1 MKIKIAGYKWKPKHL
16 NELKCLK
23 KRIEG
28 FLKEHAAAKRYQIDG
43 KLENEAEK
51 WFRES
56 QFPQN
61 YLKNANK
68 EPIIILRDDIGF
80 PFELLMV
87 DGVFLGQK
95 YNIYRETSLPY
106 QPNRNF
112 KICYQFEE
120 NDEAYQYYQYI
131 ENTFPLELMEPVSEN
146 ISANVFHV
154 SGHFEKREKE
164 KILTRSINKNVV
176 LFFNSCST
184 FEYRNRGRIKS
195 LAHCILSYFAIPL
208 ENPRSVEDFPYFFYQ
223 YLLGGE
229 DISTAFLKARRKY
242 IDHTGCLT
250 PLLFTL
256 ITADPRAHIF
266 HTPYCLHH
274 KEIEKQIKRVE
285 KDIHQI
291 RNNRKYPLFLFEC
304 TGNKKKTLQSLLN
317 IEPMKKAHELHEL
330 TRNQTK
336 NNKKFLQGGLNQ
348 WVSGSV
354 GQKERSVEGE
364 KVRSSK
370 RRLKASKPCMPA
382 NSHELSSIRHLDAF
396 AADAVHL
403 KKPSV
408 GPKGLIGPPCH
419 GAPWPPEARN
429 IWIHGEKAGIGK
441 TFLLYQVFQLF
452 KYGKFKGPFFIS
464 FKEDPGLRRLH
475 LKNLEQY
482 LYHYLKIDNEAK
494 QLPRN
499 GKKYLLLVD
508 AIENNSYF
516 YHHFDRFVDELK
528 EIFGACRIIVASR
541 ERCPLED
548 FWELSMEIIP
558 GDANARRLR
567 ASYNIENNIKLP
579 DIPLAYRLFSGIRGR
594 SENHLEMNKSRIFS
608 EFILRYQEKAIESNP
623 FGVMPETFQ
632 RFLAILAFCQFKTG
646 TVTQRQFIEALKQ
659 FKQDHLQDIDWWI
672 YDKERKSYRDAESIC
687 GFLLST
693 HIIVRDNDDL
703 VFIHDSFY
711 EYLLAY
717 YFSWQG
723 VDEVDEDEI
732 SQFMFTEVPDY
743 MKELVISGI
752 YAGNFPPG
760 YLRLVFDRL
769 FYVRDYQSIEEI
781 LSKQENQEL
790 IKTSD
795 QLWYCLVKG
804 CYFARNPVKNID
816 ELRAFQVIDEFTQP
830 DTFFNMEKL
839 KQGNRSL
846 LETCFALL
854 NILFDNNLLEEFFRL
869 AEVLT
874 GVFPTLEIY
883 GLLSRGY
890 LKINQIDK
898 GLEYLKLKEQEIQSS
913 PGNEKHRIRLHA
925 EKGLLYYYK
934 YLETRN
940 HDYFDRGI
948 DELTKAEN
956 HYKSD
961 KREEGNYLFT
971 LREFLRF
978 YLAGK
983 NQEEFARVIQR
994 INNIGSKDHP
1004 KTDYIPYLQGMAAIE
1019 MEENI
1024 DAGINYLLAG
1034 AAGFYEN
1041 QLLFESAV
1049 ACLWAFYYCGDSQ
1062 KKTEY
1067 LTEAIHIFNE
1077 LEEKRNKIK
1086 KYWAPFDEYL
1096 KVTRGALFEK
1106 TAPLDAVKHPQKLF
1120 IRGVYLDDSC
1130 SGNNEGKK
1138 VPGFS
1143 NPYDRLKGIL
1153 EQVDE
1158 DVLAYSH
1165 QFRDVLEDIVLVA

>member
-1 MKIKIAGYKWKPKHL
+1 M
-16 NELKCLK
+16 
-23 KRIEG
+23 EG

-51 WFRES
+51 WFKES
-56 QFPQN
+56 QFPKN
-61 YLKNANK
+61 CLKNAKK
-68 EPIIILRDDIGF
+68 EPIIILRDEIGF

-95 YNIYRETSLPY
+95 YNIYRETSSPY
-106 QPNRNF
+106 QSNPNF

-131 ENTFPLELMEPVSEN
+131 ENTFPLELMGPVSED
-146 ISANVFHV
+146 ISANLFHV
-154 SGHFEKREKE
+154 SGHFEKEEKE
-164 KILTRSINKNVV
+164 KIVSRSINQNVV

-208 ENPRSVEDFPYFFYQ
+208 ENPQSVEDFPYFFYQ
-223 YLLGGE
+223 YLLEGE

-242 IDHTGCLT
+242 IDQTGCLT

-256 ITADPRAHIF
+256 FTSDPRVHIF
-266 HTPYCLHH
+266 HTPYSLHH
-274 KEIEKQIKRVE
+274 KAIEKQIKRFE

-291 RNNRKYPLFLFEC
+291 RDNRKYPLFLFEC
-304 TGNKKKTLQSLLN
+304 TGNKKKTLQSILN
-317 IEPMKKAHELHEL
+317 IEPMKKTQEKREAGKLGSWEVEKTDDRGQVTVETPTNEKLL
-330 TRNQTK
+330 RGV
-336 NNKKFLQGGLNQ
+336 QGGGFL
-348 WVSGSV
+348 
-354 GQKERSVEGE
+354 E
-364 KVRSSK
+364 KS
-370 RRLKASKPCMPA
+370 
-382 NSHELSSIRHLDAF
+382 
-396 AADAVHL
+396 
-403 KKPSV
+403 
-408 GPKGLIGPPCH
+408 PP
-419 GAPWPPEARN
+419 GN

-464 FKEDPGLRRLH
+464 FKEDRGLRHLH
-475 LKNLEQY
+475 LKNLKQY
-482 LYHYLKIDNEAK
+482 LYHYLKIDNEAR

-508 AIENNSYF
+508 ALENNAYF
-516 YHHFDRFVDELK
+516 YHHFDEFVDELE

-541 ERCPLED
+541 ERCPHED
-548 FWELSMEIIP
+548 FWELSMEITP
-558 GDANARRLR
+558 GDVNARRLR
-567 ASYNIENNIKLP
+567 ASYHIENNIKLP
-579 DIPLAYRLFSGIRGR
+579 DIPLAYRLFSRIRDR
-594 SENHLEMNKSRIFS
+594 SAGDLEINKSRIFS
-608 EFILRYQEKAIESNP
+608 EFILRYQEKAVESNP

-632 RFLAILAFCQFKTG
+632 RYLAILAFCQFKTG
-646 TVTQRQFIEALKQ
+646 SVTQKGMASPTYYCVGSGNSHREENVCQKNKVSEGINKKKFIEALRQ
-659 FKQDHLQDIDWWI
+659 FKQEHHQDIDWWL

-693 HIIVRDNDDL
+693 HIIVPDNEFL

-732 SQFMFTEVPDY
+732 SQLMFTEVPDY
-743 MKELVISGI
+743 MKELVRSGI

-760 YLRLVFDRL
+760 YLRLVLDRL
-769 FYVRDYQSIEEI
+769 FYIRDYQSIEEI

-795 QLWYCLVKG
+795 QLRYCLVKG
-804 CYFARNPVKNID
+804 CYFARNPGKNID
-816 ELRAFQVIDEFTQP
+816 ELRAFRLVSEFSQP
-830 DTFFNMEKL
+830 ESFFNMEKL

-846 LETCFALL
+846 LETCYALL

-869 AEVLT
+869 AHLLV
-874 GVFPTLEIY
+874 GVIPTLEIY

-890 LKINQIDK
+890 LKIKQMDK
-898 GLEYLKLKEQEIQSS
+898 SLEYLELKEREIHAS
-913 PGNEKHRIRLHA
+913 PGNEKHRTRLHA

-940 HDYFDRGI
+940 RDYFDKGTN
-948 DELTKAEN
+948 ELFKAEN
-956 HYKSD
+956 YYKSD

-971 LREFLRF
+971 LRELLRY

-983 NQEEFARVIQR
+983 NPEEFARVRQR
-994 INNIGSKDHP
+994 INKIHIKDHP
-1004 KTDYIPYLQGMAAIE
+1004 KTDYIPYLLGRAAIE

-1024 DAGINYLLAG
+1024 DAGINHLLTG

-1041 QLLFESAV
+1041 QLLFEAAV
-1049 ACLWAFYYCGDSQ
+1049 VYLWAYCYCSDSQ

-1077 LEEKRNKIK
+1077 LEDKRNMIK
-1086 KYWAPFDEYL
+1086 EYWAPFDEFL

-1106 TAPLDAVKHPQKLF
+1106 TAPLDPLQKLF
-1120 IRGVYLDDSC
+1120 IKGASQDDGC
-1130 SGNNEGKK
+1130 GG
-1138 VPGFS
+1138 G
-1143 NPYDRLKGIL
+1143 NPYERLRGIL

-1158 DVLAYSH
+1158 EVLAYSH
-1165 QFRDVLEDIVLVA
+1165 QFRDVLEDIVLIA

>member
-1 MKIKIAGYKWKPKHL
+1 MKIKIAGSTWKPRHL
-16 NELKCLK
+16 NELKSLK
-23 KRIEG
+23 KKIED

-56 QFPQN
+56 QFPQKF
-61 YLKNANK
+61 LKNTRK
-68 EPIIILRDDIGF
+68 EPIIILRDEIGF

-87 DGVFLGQK
+87 EGAFLGQK
-95 YNIYRETSLPY
+95 YNIYRETSSSY
-106 QPNRNF
+106 QSNPNF

-154 SGHFEKREKE
+154 SGHFDREEKE
-164 KILTRSINKNVV
+164 KIITRSIDKNVV

-184 FEYRNRGRIKS
+184 FEYRKRERIKS

-223 YLLGGE
+223 YLLEGE

-256 ITADPRAHIF
+256 FTSAPQAHIF
-266 HTPYCLHH
+266 HTPYSLHH

-291 RNNRKYPLFLFEC
+291 RNNSKYPLFLFEY
-304 TGNKKKTLQSLLN
+304 TGNKKKTLQSILN
-317 IEPMKKAHELHEL
+317 IEPAGKAQESSNEKLL
-330 TRNQTK
+330 RGV
-336 NNKKFLQGGLNQ
+336 QGGGFL
-348 WVSGSV
+348 
-354 GQKERSVEGE
+354 E
-364 KVRSSK
+364 KS
-370 RRLKASKPCMPA
+370 
-382 NSHELSSIRHLDAF
+382 
-396 AADAVHL
+396 
-403 KKPSV
+403 
-408 GPKGLIGPPCH
+408 PP
-419 GAPWPPEARN
+419 GN

-441 TFLLYQVFQLF
+441 TFLLYQVYQLF

-464 FKEDPGLRRLH
+464 FKEDRGLRHLH
-475 LKNLEQY
+475 LKNLGQY
-482 LYHYLKIDNEAK
+482 LYHYLKIDNEASR
-494 QLPRN
+494 LPRN
-499 GKKYLLLVD
+499 GKKYLVLVD

-516 YHHFDRFVDELK
+516 YHHFDRFVEELK

-548 FWELSMEIIP
+548 FWELSMEITA
-558 GDANARRLR
+558 GDVNARRLR
-567 ASYNIENNIKLP
+567 ASYNIESNIKLP
-579 DIPLAYRLFSGIRGR
+579 DIPLAYRLFSRIRDR
-594 SENHLEMNKSRIFS
+594 SDGHLEINKSRIFS
-608 EFILRYQEKAIESNP
+608 EFILRYQEKAIENNP
-623 FGVMPETFQ
+623 FGVVPETFQ

-646 TVTQRQFIEALKQ
+646 IVTQKSFIETLRQ
-659 FKQDHLQDIDWWI
+659 FKQDHRQDIDWWL

-693 HIIVRDNDDL
+693 HIIVPDNEFL

-732 SQFMFTEVPDY
+732 SRLMFTEVPDY
-743 MKELVISGI
+743 MKELVRSAI

-760 YLRLVFDRL
+760 YLRLVLDRL
-769 FYVRDYQSIEEI
+769 FYTRDYQSIEEI
-781 LSKQENQEL
+781 LSEQENQEL

-804 CYFARNPVKNID
+804 CYFARNPEQNID
-816 ELRAFQVIDEFTQP
+816 ELRAFRVVGEFTQP
-830 DTFFNMEKL
+830 DTFFNIEKL

-869 AEVLT
+869 ASVLAA
-874 GVFPTLEIY
+874 VFPTLEIY

-890 LKINQIDK
+890 LKIDQLDK
-898 GLEYLKLKEQEIQSS
+898 SLEYLDLKEREIQAA
-913 PGNEKHRIRLHA
+913 PGNENHQIRLHA

-940 HDYFDRGI
+940 RDYFDRGLV
-948 DELTKAEN
+948 ELTEAEN
-956 HYKSD
+956 YYQND

-971 LREFLRF
+971 LREFLRY
-978 YLAGK
+978 YLAEK
-983 NQEEFARVIQR
+983 NPEKFARVMQR
-994 INNIGSKDHP
+994 IDKTGIKDHP
-1004 KTDYIPYLQGMAAIE
+1004 KTDYIPYLLGMAAIE
-1019 MEENI
+1019 IEENI
-1024 DAGINYLLAG
+1024 DAGINHLLAG

-1041 QLLFESAV
+1041 QLLFEAAV
-1049 ACLWAFYYCGDSQ
+1049 VYLWAFYYCGDTQ

-1067 LTEAIHIFNE
+1067 LTEAIHILKE
-1077 LEEKRNKIK
+1077 LENKRNIIK

-1096 KVTRGALFEK
+1096 KETRGAPFEK
-1106 TAPLDAVKHPQKLF
+1106 TAPLDPPQKLF
-1120 IRGVYLDDSC
+1120 IRGTYR
-1130 SGNNEGKK
+1130 GNG
-1138 VPGFS
+1138 
-1143 NPYDRLKGIL
+1143 NPYERLKNIL

-1158 DVLAYSH
+1158 EELAYSH
-1165 QFRDVLEDIVLVA
+1165 QLRDVLKDIVLIG

>member
-1 MKIKIAGYKWKPKHL
+1 MKINIAGYKWKPGHL

-23 KRIEG
+23 TRIEG
-28 FLKEHAAAKRYQIDG
+28 FLKEHAAAKRYRVDS

-61 YLKNANK
+61 YLKNAKK

-87 DGVFLGQK
+87 DGAFLGQK
-95 YNIYRETSLPY
+95 YDIYRKTSSPY
-106 QPNRNF
+106 QPNRDF

-131 ENTFPLELMEPVSEN
+131 ESTFPLELLEPVSEN

-154 SGHFEKREKE
+154 SGHFEKGEKE
-164 KILTRSINKNVV
+164 KILHRSINQNVV

-184 FEYRNRGRIKS
+184 FEYRNRVPIKS
-195 LAHCILSYFAIPL
+195 LAHYILSYFAIPL

-229 DISTAFLKARRKY
+229 NISTAFLKARRKY
-242 IDHTGCLT
+242 IDHTGCLS

-256 ITADPRAHIF
+256 FTSDPRAHIF
-266 HTPYCLHH
+266 ATPYSGHH

-291 RNNRKYPLFLFEC
+291 RDSRKYPLFLFEC
-304 TGNKKKTLQSLLN
+304 PGDKKKTLQSILN
-317 IEPMKKAHELHEL
+317 IEVTKKAHEKREDGKKREAGKLGSWEAEKTDDGREKTDDRL
-330 TRNQTK
+330 QVTVETTLNE
-336 NNKKFLQGGLNQ
+336 KFLQGGPGGT
-348 WVSGSV
+348 V
-354 GQKERSVEGE
+354 
-364 KVRSSK
+364 
-370 RRLKASKPCMPA
+370 
-382 NSHELSSIRHLDAF
+382 F
-396 AADAVHL
+396 T
-403 KKPSV
+403 KKSP
-408 GPKGLIGPPCH
+408 
-419 GAPWPPEARN
+419 PWPPEAKN

-464 FKEDPGLRRLH
+464 FKEDRGLRHLQ
-475 LKNLEQY
+475 LKNLGQY

-499 GKKYLLLVD
+499 GKKYLVLVD
-508 AIENNSYF
+508 AIENNPYF
-516 YHHFDRFVDELK
+516 YLHFDEFMDELK

-541 ERCPLED
+541 ERCPLEG
-548 FWELSMEIIP
+548 FWELSMEIFP
-558 GDANARRLR
+558 GDVNARRLR
-567 ASYNIENNIKLP
+567 ASYNIESNIKLP
-579 DIPLAYRLFSGIRGR
+579 DIPLAYRLFSRIRDR
-594 SENHLEMNKSRIFS
+594 SDNPLEMNKSRIFA

-632 RFLAILAFCQFKTG
+632 RYLAILAFCQFKTG
-646 TVTQRQFIEALKQ
+646 SATRRQFIEALRQ
-659 FKQDHLQDIDWWI
+659 FKQDHQQDIDWWLF
-672 YDKERKSYRDAESIC
+672 DKERKSYRDAESIC
-687 GFLLST
+687 GLLLST
-693 HIIVRDNDDL
+693 HIIIRDNDVLD
-703 VFIHDSFY
+703 FIHDSFY

-723 VDEVDEDEI
+723 VDEVDENEI
-732 SQFMFTEVPDY
+732 SQIMFTEVPDY
-743 MKELVISGI
+743 MKELVRSGI
-752 YAGNFPPG
+752 YAGNFSPG

-769 FYVRDYQSIEEI
+769 FYIRDYQNIEEI
-781 LSKQENQEL
+781 LSNQENQEL

-795 QLWYCLVKG
+795 QLSYCLVKG
-804 CYFARNPVKNID
+804 CYFARNPGKNID
-816 ELRAFQVIDEFTQP
+816 ELRAFRVVSEFTQA
-830 DTFFNMEKL
+830 DSFFNMEKL

-869 AEVLT
+869 AEVLSA
-874 GVFPTLEIY
+874 VFPTLEIY

-890 LKINQIDK
+890 LKIQQIDK
-898 GLEYLKLKEQEIQSS
+898 SFEYLELKEREIQSA
-913 PGNEKHRIRLHA
+913 PGNEKHQIRLYA

-940 HDYFDRGI
+940 RDYFDRGLL
-948 DELTKAEN
+948 ELTKAEN

-961 KREEGNYLFT
+961 KQEEGNYLFT
-971 LREFLRF
+971 LREFLRY

-994 INNIGSKDHP
+994 IDNIRSKDHP

-1024 DAGINYLLAG
+1024 DAGINYLLVG
-1034 AAGFYEN
+1034 AAGFYES

-1049 ACLWAFYYCGDSQ
+1049 VYLWVFYYCSDIQ

-1096 KVTRGALFEK
+1096 QVTRGALFEK
-1106 TAPLDAVKHPQKLF
+1106 TAPLDPLQKLF
-1120 IRGVYLDDSC
+1120 IKGVYMDDGC
-1130 SGNNEGKK
+1130 RGG
-1138 VPGFS
+1138 
-1143 NPYDRLKGIL
+1143 NPYDLLKGVL

-1165 QFRDVLEDIVLVA
+1165 QFRDVLEHIVLIA

>member
-1 MKIKIAGYKWKPKHL
+1 MKIKIAGHKWKPKHL

-28 FLKEHAAAKRYQIDG
+28 FLLEHAAAKRYQIDG

-56 QFPQN
+56 QFPRD
-61 YLKNANK
+61 YLKSAKK

-80 PFELLMV
+80 PFELLMA
-87 DGVFLGQK
+87 DGAFLGQK
-95 YNIYRETSLPY
+95 YNIYRETSSSY
-106 QPNRNF
+106 QSNPNF

-154 SGHFEKREKE
+154 SGHFEKGEKE
-164 KILTRSINKNVV
+164 KIITRSINQDVV

-184 FEYRNRGRIKS
+184 FEYRKWERIKS
-195 LAHCILSYFAIPL
+195 LAHCILSYFAVPL

-223 YLLGGE
+223 YLLEGE
-229 DISTAFLKARRKY
+229 TISTAFLKARRKY

-256 ITADPRAHIF
+256 FTSEPQAHIF
-266 HTPYCLHH
+266 HTPYSLHH

-291 RNNRKYPLFLFEC
+291 RDNHKYPLFLFEC
-304 TGNKKKTLQSLLN
+304 PGNKKKTLQSILN
-317 IEPMKKAHELHEL
+317 LEPMKKAHEKREDGKIGKWEVE
-330 TRNQTK
+330 RSDDGRQTTDDRGQMTVETTYSE
-336 NNKKFLQGGLNQ
+336 KFLPGGPGGT
-348 WVSGSV
+348 V
-354 GQKERSVEGE
+354 
-364 KVRSSK
+364 
-370 RRLKASKPCMPA
+370 
-382 NSHELSSIRHLDAF
+382 F
-396 AADAVHL
+396 T
-403 KKPSV
+403 KKSP
-408 GPKGLIGPPCH
+408 
-419 GAPWPPEARN
+419 PWPPEARN

-464 FKEDPGLRRLH
+464 FKEDRGLRHLC
-475 LKNLEQY
+475 LKNLRQY
-482 LYHYLKIDNEAK
+482 LYHYLKIDNEAR

-499 GKKYLLLVD
+499 GKKYLVLVD

-516 YHHFDRFVDELK
+516 YYHFDRFVDELK

-548 FWELSMEIIP
+548 FWELSMEITP
-558 GDANARRLR
+558 GDVNARRLR
-567 ASYNIENNIKLP
+567 AGYNIESNIKLP
-579 DIPLAYRLFSGIRGR
+579 DIPLAYRLFSRIRDR
-594 SENHLEMNKSRIFS
+594 SDSDLEINKSRIFA
-608 EFILRYQEKAIESNP
+608 EFILRYQDKTVESNP
-623 FGVMPETFQ
+623 FGLMPETFQ

-646 TVTQRQFIEALKQ
+646 RGMSKVSEGINKKKFIEALRQ
-659 FKQDHLQDIDWWI
+659 FKQDNHQDIDWWL

-693 HIIVRDNDDL
+693 HIIVTDKDDL

-723 VDEVDEDEI
+723 IDEVDENEI
-732 SQFMFTEVPDY
+732 SQLMFTEVPDY
-743 MKELVISGI
+743 MKELVVSGI
-752 YAGNFPPG
+752 YADNFPPG

-769 FYVRDYQSIEEI
+769 FYIRDYQSIEEI

-804 CYFARNPVKNID
+804 CYYARNPVENID
-816 ELRAFQVIDEFTQP
+816 ELRAFRVVSEFSQP
-830 DTFFNMEKL
+830 DSFFNMEKL

-869 AEVLT
+869 AELLT
-874 GVFPTLEIY
+874 GIFPTLEIY

-890 LKINQIDK
+890 LKINQVDK
-898 GLEYLKLKEQEIQSS
+898 SLEYLELKEREIHSS
-913 PGNEKHRIRLHA
+913 PGNEKHQIRLHA

-940 HDYFDRGI
+940 RDYFDRGI
-948 DELTKAEN
+948 NELTKAEN
-956 HYKSD
+956 YYQSD

-971 LREFLRF
+971 LREFLRY

-983 NQEEFARVIQR
+983 NPGEFARVKQR
-994 INNIGSKDHP
+994 IDNIGIKDHP
-1004 KTDYIPYLQGMAAIE
+1004 KTDYIPYLLGMAAIE
-1019 MEENI
+1019 LDENI

-1049 ACLWAFYYCGDSQ
+1049 VYLWAYYYCGDIQ

-1067 LTEAIHIFNE
+1067 LTEAAHILME
-1077 LEEKRNKIK
+1077 LEDKRNKIK
-1086 KYWAPFDEYL
+1086 EYWAPFDEFL
-1096 KVTRGALFEK
+1096 KVTGAGDRCRG
-1106 TAPLDAVKHPQKLF
+1106 
-1120 IRGVYLDDSC
+1120 G
-1130 SGNNEGKK
+1130 
-1138 VPGFS
+1138 
-1143 NPYDRLKGIL
+1143 NPYERLKGIL

-1158 DVLAYSH
+1158 EALAYFH
-1165 QFRDVLEDIVLVA
+1165 QFRDVLEDMVLIA

>member
-1 MKIKIAGYKWKPKHL
+1 MKINIAGYKWKPRHL

-23 KRIEG
+23 TRIEG
-28 FLKEHAAAKRYQIDG
+28 FLKEHATAKRYRIDS

-61 YLKNANK
+61 YLKNAKK
-68 EPIIILRDDIGF
+68 EPIIIIRDDIGF

-87 DGVFLGQK
+87 DGAFLGQK
-95 YNIYRETSLPY
+95 YNIYRETSSSY
-106 QPNRNF
+106 QSNPNF

-131 ENTFPLELMEPVSEN
+131 ESTFPLELMEPVSGN

-154 SGHFEKREKE
+154 SGHFEKGEKE
-164 KILTRSINKNVV
+164 KILDRSIDQNVV
-176 LFFNSCST
+176 LFLNSCST
-184 FEYRNRGRIKS
+184 FEYRNRAPIKS
-195 LAHCILSYFAIPL
+195 LAHYILSYFAIPL
-208 ENPRSVEDFPYFFYQ
+208 ENPRSVEDFPYFFYR

-229 DISTAFLKARRKY
+229 NISTAFLKARRKY

-256 ITADPRAHIF
+256 FTSDPRAHIF
-266 HTPYCLHH
+266 ATPYSGHH

-291 RNNRKYPLFLFEC
+291 RDSRKYPVFLFAC
-304 TGNKKKTLQSLLN
+304 PGDKKKTLQSILN
-317 IEPMKKAHELHEL
+317 IEATKKAHEKGEDGKKREAGKLGSWEADKK
-330 TRNQTK
+330 NQNYKLQNTNYK
-336 NNKKFLQGGLNQ
+336 QSTCLKKRQVPYDKLQITNIGEQNSTAGKSPNEKLLRMFHGVQGGGFL
-348 WVSGSV
+348 
-354 GQKERSVEGE
+354 E
-364 KVRSSK
+364 KS
-370 RRLKASKPCMPA
+370 
-382 NSHELSSIRHLDAF
+382 
-396 AADAVHL
+396 
-403 KKPSV
+403 
-408 GPKGLIGPPCH
+408 PP
-419 GAPWPPEARN
+419 GN

-464 FKEDPGLRRLH
+464 FKEDRGLRHLD
-475 LKNLEQY
+475 LKNLRQY

-516 YHHFDRFVDELK
+516 YHHFDEFMDELK

-541 ERCPLED
+541 ECCPLED
-548 FWELSMEIIP
+548 FWEMSMEITP
-558 GDANARRLR
+558 GDVNARRLR

-579 DIPLAYRLFSGIRGR
+579 DIPLVYRLFSRIRDR
-594 SENHLEMNKSRIFS
+594 SDNPLEMNKSRIFA
-608 EFILRYQEKAIESNP
+608 EFILRYQEKAIENNP

-632 RFLAILAFCQFKTG
+632 RYLAILAFCQFKTG
-646 TVTQRQFIEALKQ
+646 SVTQRQFIEALRQ
-659 FKQDHLQDIDWWI
+659 LKQDRHQDIDWWLF
-672 YDKERKSYRDAESIC
+672 DKERKSYRDAESIC
-687 GFLLST
+687 GLLLST
-693 HIIVRDNDDL
+693 HIIIRDNDVLD
-703 VFIHDSFY
+703 FIHESFY

-723 VDEVDEDEI
+723 VDEVDENEI
-732 SQFMFTEVPDY
+732 SQLMFTEVPDY
-743 MKELVISGI
+743 MKELVRSGI

-769 FYVRDYQSIEEI
+769 FYTRDYQSIEEI
-781 LSKQENQEL
+781 LSNQENQEL

-804 CYFARNPVKNID
+804 CYFARNPGKNID
-816 ELRAFQVIDEFTQP
+816 ELRAFRVVSEFTQA
-830 DTFFNMEKL
+830 DSFFNMEKL
-839 KQGNRSL
+839 RQGNRPL

-874 GVFPTLEIY
+874 AVFPTLEIY

-890 LKINQIDK
+890 LKIKQLDK
-898 GLEYLKLKEQEIQSS
+898 SFEYLELKEREIQSA
-913 PGNEKHRIRLHA
+913 PGNEKHQIRLYA

-934 YLETRN
+934 YLETRDR
-940 HDYFDRGI
+940 DYFDRGLL
-948 DELTKAEN
+948 ELTKAED

-971 LREFLRF
+971 LREFLR
-978 YLAGK
+978 YHLVGK
-983 NQEEFARVIQR
+983 NPEEFSRVMQR
-994 INNIGSKDHP
+994 INNIRSKDHP

-1034 AAGFYEN
+1034 AAGFNEN

-1049 ACLWAFYYCGDSQ
+1049 VYLWAFYYCGDSQ

-1067 LTEAIHIFNE
+1067 LMEAMHILTE

-1096 KVTRGALFEK
+1096 QVTRGALFCFNRSPLPGG
-1106 TAPLDAVKHPQKLF
+1106 PLDAVKHPQKLF
-1120 IRGVYLDDSC
+1120 IKGAYTGDGC
-1130 SGNNEGKK
+1130 IGG
-1138 VPGFS
+1138 
-1143 NPYDRLKGIL
+1143 NPYDRLKSIL
-1153 EQVDE
+1153 DQVDE

-1165 QFRDVLEDIVLVA
+1165 QFRDVLKDMVLIA

>member
-1 MKIKIAGYKWKPKHL
+1 MKIKIAGNNWRPRHL
-16 NELKCLK
+16 NELKSLK
-23 KRIEG
+23 KRIED

-56 QFPQN
+56 QFPQKF
-61 YLKNANK
+61 LKNTRK
-68 EPIIILRDDIGF
+68 EPIIILRDEIGF

-87 DGVFLGQK
+87 EGAFLGQR
-95 YNIYRETSLPY
+95 YNIYRETSSSY
-106 QPNRNF
+106 QTNPNF
-112 KICYQFEE
+112 KICYQFEK

-154 SGHFEKREKE
+154 SGHFEKEEKE
-164 KILTRSINKNVV
+164 KIITRSIDKNVV

-184 FEYRNRGRIKS
+184 IDYRKREQIKS

-223 YLLGGE
+223 YLLEGE
-229 DISTAFLKARRKY
+229 DISTALLKARRKY

-256 ITADPRAHIF
+256 FTSAPRANIF
-266 HTPYCLHH
+266 HTPYSLHH
-274 KEIEKQIKRVE
+274 KEIEKQIKRIE

-291 RNNRKYPLFLFEC
+291 RDNRKYPLFLFEC
-304 TGNKKKTLQSLLN
+304 SGNKKKTLQSILN
-317 IEPMKKAHELHEL
+317 IETTGEAHELHEL
-330 TRNQTK
+330 TRNNETK
-336 NNKKFLQGGLNQ
+336 NNKKFLQGELKNEG
-348 WVSGSV
+348 W
-354 GQKERSVEGE
+354 KDRRVEGE
-364 KVRSSK
+364 KARSSK
-370 RRLKASKPCMPA
+370 RGLKASKPCMPA
-382 NSHELSSIRHLDAF
+382 NSHESSNIRHFDAF
-396 AADAVHL
+396 AADTVHL

-419 GAPWPPEARN
+419 GAPWPPEARKN

-441 TFLLYQVFQLF
+441 TFLLYQVMQLF

-464 FKEDPGLRRLH
+464 FKEDRGLRQLR

-482 LYHYLKIDNEAK
+482 LYHYLKIDNEAR

-499 GKKYLLLVD
+499 GKKYLVLVD
-508 AIENNSYF
+508 AIENNSFF
-516 YHHFDRFVDELK
+516 YYHFDRFVEELK

-548 FWELSMEIIP
+548 FWELSMEIAP
-558 GDANARRLR
+558 GDVNARRLR
-567 ASYNIENNIKLP
+567 TSYNIESNIKLP
-579 DIPLAYRLFSGIRGR
+579 DIPLAYRLFNRIRDR
-594 SENHLEMNKSRIFS
+594 SDNHLEINKSRIFS
-608 EFILRYQEKAIESNP
+608 EFILRYQEKAIENNP
-623 FGVMPETFQ
+623 FGVVPETFQ
-632 RFLAILAFCQFKTG
+632 RFLALLAFCQFKTG
-646 TVTQRQFIEALKQ
+646 IVTQKSFIEALRQ
-659 FKQDHLQDIDWWI
+659 FKQDHQQDIDWWL

-693 HIIVRDNDDL
+693 HIIVPDNEFL

-732 SQFMFTEVPDY
+732 SQLMFTEVPDY
-743 MKELVISGI
+743 MKEMVRSGI

-760 YLRLVFDRL
+760 YLRLVLDRL
-769 FYVRDYQSIEEI
+769 FYIRDYQSIEEI

-804 CYFARNPVKNID
+804 CYFARNPGKNID
-816 ELRAFQVIDEFTQP
+816 ELRAFRVVGEFTQP
-830 DTFFNMEKL
+830 DSFFNIEKL

-869 AEVLT
+869 AGVLT
-874 GVFPTLEIY
+874 AVCPTLEIY

-890 LKINQIDK
+890 LKINQVDK
-898 GLEYLKLKEQEIQSS
+898 SLEYLELKEQEIQAS
-913 PGNEKHRIRLHA
+913 PGNEKHQIRLYA

-940 HDYFDRGI
+940 RDYFDRGLL
-948 DELTKAEN
+948 ELTKAEN
-956 HYKSD
+956 YYQSD

-971 LREFLRF
+971 LREFLRY
-978 YLAGK
+978 YLAEK
-983 NQEEFARVIQR
+983 NPEEFARVMQR
-994 INNIGSKDHP
+994 IDNIGIKDHP
-1004 KTDYIPYLQGMAAIE
+1004 KTDYIPYLLGMAAIE
-1019 MEENI
+1019 LDENI
-1024 DAGINYLLAG
+1024 DAGINHLLAG
-1034 AAGFYEN
+1034 AVGFYEN
-1041 QLLFESAV
+1041 QLLFEAAV
-1049 ACLWAFYYCGDSQ
+1049 VYLWAFYYCGDSQ

-1067 LTEAIHIFNE
+1067 LTEAVHILKE
-1077 LEEKRNKIK
+1077 LENKRNIIK

-1096 KVTRGALFEK
+1096 KETRGAPFEK
-1106 TAPLDAVKHPQKLF
+1106 TAPLDPPQKLF
-1120 IRGVYLDDSC
+1120 IKGAYMADGC
-1130 SGNNEGKK
+1130 WGE
-1138 VPGFS
+1138 
-1143 NPYDRLKGIL
+1143 NPYDRLKNIL

-1158 DVLAYSH
+1158 EELAYSH
-1165 QFRDVLEDIVLVA
+1165 QLRDVLADIVLIG